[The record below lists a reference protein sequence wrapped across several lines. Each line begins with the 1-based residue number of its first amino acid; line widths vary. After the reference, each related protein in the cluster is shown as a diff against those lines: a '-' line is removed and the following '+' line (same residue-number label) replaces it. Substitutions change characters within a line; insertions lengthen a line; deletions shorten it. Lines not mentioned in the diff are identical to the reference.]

1 MKRFATTFFVLVAAL
16 YAISASA
23 QVPLNPLSI
32 PKYVEP
38 LPIPPVMSPEPGVF
52 YYGDSCY
59 YYKYKI
65 GAYPI
70 EQQVLPPPFPKTRV
84 WGYGTSKETASWPA
98 ATIEAIR
105 GEPISVLWTN
115 NLVDENGNP
124 IPHPLPVDTTL
135 HWADPL
141 GMMHNGYPYMGPV
154 PIVTHVHGGEQ
165 EAASDGHPDAWF
177 TPGFNIRGPGWWKYV
192 YEYTLQQ
199 PATTLFYHD
208 HALGITRLN
217 VYMGLVGFFIIRDP
231 ANEPAGLPGPAPRLG
246 DSPGMRY
253 YEIPLAIQDR
263 MFDTKG
269 QLFYPS
275 VGVNPQI
282 HPFWVPE
289 FFGDVICVN
298 GKPWPYLEVEPRK
311 YRFRIVNGSNAR
323 FYTLYLSNNLPIV
336 QIGTDGGY
344 LPSPV
349 VLRELTLAPG
359 ERADVVI
366 DFSRMAVGARILLM
380 NGAKAP
386 YPNGTPPDPRTTAQV
401 MQFRV
406 VPLTTPDTSVIPAV
420 LNTIPTLTPD
430 SPKRTLTLVELM
442 GPGGPLAMYLDGKR
456 WDAAAS
462 EMPHVGSTELWEIVN
477 LTADT
482 HPIHL
487 HLVQF
492 QLLNRQRFQVNK
504 YLKAYMML
512 NPVLPTGAPA
522 NPPID
527 PYLQGKPMPP
537 APNERGWKDT
547 IQAHPGEVTRI
558 VVRFAPI
565 DASQS
570 TPGVNLYPFDPAAE
584 PGYVWHCH
592 ILEHEDNEMMR
603 PLKIQQ

>member
-1 MKRFATTFFVLVAAL
+1 MRRAVTMFFLIVAVL
-16 YAISASA
+16 SAYESNA
-23 QVPLNPLSI
+23 QVPLNPRAV

-38 LPIPPVMSPEPGVF
+38 LPIPPVMVPVSDN
-52 YYGDSCY
+52 YYE
-59 YYKYKI
+59 I
-65 GAYPI
+65 GIYPV

-84 WGYGTSKETASWPA
+84 WGYGASKETASWPG
-98 ATIEAIR
+98 ATIEVIR
-105 GEPISVLWTN
+105 GVPVRVRWTN
-115 NLVDENGNP
+115 NLVDEYGVP

-135 HWADPL
+135 HWADPM
-141 GMMHNGYPYMGPV
+141 GMMHQAYPYLGPV
-154 PIVTHVHGGEQ
+154 PVVTHVHGGEQ
-165 EAASDGHPDAWF
+165 EPASDGHPDAWF
-177 TPGFNIRGPGWWKYV
+177 TPNFEITGPGWVKEV

-217 VYMGLVGFFIIRDP
+217 VYMGLAGFFIIRDP
-231 ANEPAGLPGPAPRLG
+231 ANEPSGLPGPAPRLG
-246 DSPGMRY
+246 DPPGMRY

-263 MFDTKG
+263 MFDTNA
-269 QLFYPS
+269 QLVYPS
-275 VGVNPQI
+275 AGLNPLV

-323 FYTLYLSNNLPIV
+323 FYTLYLSNNLPII

-344 LPSPV
+344 LPKPV
-349 VLRELTLAPG
+349 MLRDLTIAPG

-366 DFSRMAVGARILLM
+366 DFSGLPPGTRILLK

-386 YPNGTPPDPRTTAQV
+386 YPHGTPPDPQTTAQV

-406 VPLTTPDTSVIPAV
+406 VPLTAPDTSVIPPV
-420 LNTIPTLTPD
+420 LHSIPVLTPD
-430 SPKRTLTLVELM
+430 SPKRTLTLTELM
-442 GPGGPLAMYLDGKR
+442 GPGGPIAMFLDGRR

-462 EMPHVGSTELWEIVN
+462 ENPRVGSTEIWEIVN

-492 QLLNRQRFQVNK
+492 QLLNRQKFQMNK
-504 YLKAYMML
+504 YMKAYMML
-512 NPVLPTGAPA
+512 NPTLPTDTPV
-522 NPPID
+522 NPPVE

-537 APNERGWKDT
+537 APNESGWKDT

-558 VVRFAPI
+558 LVRFAPV
-565 DASQS
+565 ATLES
-570 TPGVNLYPFDPAAE
+570 TPGINLYPFDPTVE

-603 PLKIQQ
+603 PLKLQP

>member
-1 MKRFATTFFVLVAAL
+1 MKVLTVTALTLWAVIFCAVTT
-16 YAISASA
+16 SA
-23 QVPLNPLSI
+23 QVPLPGWSI

-38 LPIPPVMSPEPGVF
+38 LPIPPVMTPSSHDP
-52 YYGDSCY
+52 CY
-59 YYKYKI
+59 YEI

-84 WGYGTSKETASWPA
+84 WGYGTSKETARWPA
-98 ATIEAIR
+98 ATIEVTRGVPIR
-105 GEPISVLWTN
+105 IRWTN
-115 NLVDENGNP
+115 NLVDDNGYP
-124 IPHPLPVDTTL
+124 IPHPLPIDTTL
-135 HWADPL
+135 HWANPL
-141 GMMHNGYPYMGPV
+141 AGMHVGHGMPYSGPV

-177 TPGFNIRGPGWWKYV
+177 TPYFMHKGPGWVKEV
-192 YEYTLQQ
+192 YEYSLEQ

-217 VYMGLVGFFIIRDP
+217 VYMGLAGFFIIRDP
-231 ANEPAGLPGPAPRLG
+231 ANEPANLPAPAPRLG
-246 DSPGMRY
+246 DPPGMRY

-263 MFDTKG
+263 MFDTNG
-269 QLFYPS
+269 QLYYPAM
-275 VGVNPQI
+275 GVNPSI

-323 FYTLYLSNNLPIV
+323 FYTLYLSNNRPII

-344 LPSPV
+344 LPAPV
-349 VLRELTLAPG
+349 TLRDLTLAPG
-359 ERADVVI
+359 ERADVIV
-366 DFSRMAVGARILLM
+366 DFSGLPVGTRILLK

-386 YPNGTPPDPRTTAQV
+386 YPHGTPPDPQTTAQV
-401 MQFRV
+401 MEFRV
-406 VPLTTPDTSVIPAV
+406 VPLTAPDTSVIPPT
-420 LNTIPTLTPD
+420 LNTIPKLTPD
-430 SPKRTLTLVELM
+430 SPKRVLTLTELM
-442 GPGGPLAMYLDGKR
+442 GPGGPIAMFLDGRR

-462 EMPHVGSTELWEIVN
+462 EVPRVGSTEVWEIVN

-492 QLLNRQRFQVNK
+492 QLLNRQKFQMNK
-504 YLKAYMML
+504 YMRHYMML
-512 NPVLPTGAPA
+512 NPVLPTDNPV
-522 NPPID
+522 NPPIE

-537 APNERGWKDT
+537 APNEMGWKDT

-558 VVRFAPI
+558 IVRFAPI
-565 DASQS
+565 ASNYS
-570 TPGVNLYPFDPAAE
+570 SPGVNLYPFDPTAE

-603 PLKIQQ
+603 PLKLQW